1 MAYTDDLI
9 SDARAACD
17 KVVVVAG
24 HRPATNILEPLA
36 WLIMDRGC
44 RISRDLQEHGTKRK
58 EKSAMHFK
66 VTDSKSAEDYEC
78 GEGAIDVAF

>member
-24 HRPATNILEPLA
+24 HPPATNILEPLA
-36 WLIMDRGC
+36 WLIVDRDC
-44 RISRDLQEHGTKRK
+44 RFSRDLEEHGTKKKR
-58 EKSAMHFK
+58 EKRDALQG
-66 VTDSKSAEDYEC
+66 DGQQER
-78 GEGAIDVAF
+78 GGL